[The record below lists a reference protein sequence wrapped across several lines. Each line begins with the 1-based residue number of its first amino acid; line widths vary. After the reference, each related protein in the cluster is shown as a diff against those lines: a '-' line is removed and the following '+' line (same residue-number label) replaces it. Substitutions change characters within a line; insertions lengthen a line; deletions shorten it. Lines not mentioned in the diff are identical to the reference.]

1 MPSSSS
7 SHTGLHG
14 PFLWIV
20 TVSGAANL
28 DLCLLLEPSTSAP
41 YRIEDAITRNRARTL
56 DAGQSHIYEV
66 ELESLDK
73 LL

>member
-14 PFLWIV
+14 PFPG
-20 TVSGAANL
+20 SSPFRANL